1 MCIRDSNKTEDLIL
15 MSPEKFLKQYNIEA
29 RVNSEVVKI
38 QRNEKK
44 ILVRDHASGRE
55 YEESYDKLI
64 LSPGA
69 RPILPR
75 SIEGI
80 DKEHVFT
87 ARSVTCLLYTSR
99 CV

>member
-1 MCIRDSNKTEDLIL
+1 M
-15 MSPEKFLKQYNIEA
+15 
-29 RVNSEVVKI
+29 
-38 QRNEKK
+38 
-44 ILVRDHASGRE
+44 VRDHASGRE

-87 ARSVTCLLYTSR
+87 ARSVTDIDRLYTYLKKNNIEDARSGGGYIGLEIADNLHLAVKGFHNR
-99 CV
+99 SLGTSNGTF